1 MKNTLIK
8 TLKNTLSK
16 ASLPGHL
23 SHDSMRPKIISGIGQ
38 KFANDFSKFNQAS
51 VLIAL
56 YPEQN
61 TLFFPLIERVVDG
74 GIHSGQIALPGGKM
88 NPGENEIEC
97 ALREAHE
104 ELDIDCTSIEILGHL
119 SPTPITPS
127 QFMVSPIIGYVDDK
141 PHFHPCQQEVK
152 NFFNVSLK
160 ELTDTK
166 NIKALTQMPYLGAIY
181 EIPYF
186 DFQGKVVWGAT
197 AMILHEFLSII
208 KNDIIKLDV

>member
-8 TLKNTLSK
+8 TLKSTLSK
-16 ASLPGHL
+16 TPLPGHL
-23 SHDSMRPKIISGIGQ
+23 SHDSMRPKIVSGIEHN
-38 KFANDFSKFNQAS
+38 FAKDFSRFNQAS
-51 VLIAL
+51 VLIVL

-97 ALREAHE
+97 ALREANE
-104 ELDIDCTSIEILGHL
+104 ELGIDCTSIEILGHL
-119 SPTPITPS
+119 SQTPITPS
-127 QFMVSPIIGYVDDK
+127 QFMVSPIIGYVDYK
-141 PHFHPCQQEVK
+141 PHFNPCQHEVK
-152 NFFNVSLK
+152 NFFNVSLS
-160 ELTDTK
+160 ELADPK
-166 NIKALTQMPYLGAIY
+166 NIKTLSHVPHLGAIY

-197 AMILHEFLSII
+197 AMILYEFLSII
-208 KNDIIKLDV
+208 KNEIIKLDV

>member
-8 TLKNTLSK
+8 TLKSTLSK
-16 ASLPGHL
+16 APLPGHL
-23 SHDSMRPKIISGIGQ
+23 SHDSMRPKIVSGIGQ
-38 KFANDFSKFNQAS
+38 EFAKDFSRFNQAS
-51 VLIAL
+51 VLIVL

-61 TLFFPLIERVVDG
+61 TLFFPLIERVADG

-97 ALREAHE
+97 ALREAYE
-104 ELDIDCTSIEILGHL
+104 ELGIDCTSIDILGHL
-119 SPTPITPS
+119 SQTPITPS

-141 PHFHPCQQEVK
+141 PNFNPCQQEVK
-152 NFFNVSLK
+152 NYFNVSLR
-160 ELTDTK
+160 ELTDAK
-166 NIKALTQMPYLGAIY
+166 NIKTFTQVPYRGAIY

-197 AMILHEFLSII
+197 AMILYEFLSII
-208 KNDIIKLDV
+208 KNEIIKLDV